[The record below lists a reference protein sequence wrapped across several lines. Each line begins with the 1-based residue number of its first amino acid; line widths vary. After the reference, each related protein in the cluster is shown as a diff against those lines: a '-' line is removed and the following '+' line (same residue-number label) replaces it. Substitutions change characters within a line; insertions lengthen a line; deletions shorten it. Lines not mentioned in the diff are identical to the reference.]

1 MRKTSQ
7 MTKIFNQ
14 ILNDMR
20 SADWQNLT
28 LSQLGSKYFQSGHA
42 LDNQKLKKELT
53 NFLTKADIDLKSKT
67 ITTDY
72 RQSSVVTENL
82 VQSIFTHSPEFVI
95 TNNQATQLNVLPV
108 PKHII
113 FIEND
118 NILFTLKHLTK
129 QPLVAGNGYGVV
141 SYVHKQLI
149 QWALFNHV
157 TIHYLGDLDPIGL
170 AIAQKFKDLLPPDY
184 EPFDL
189 YPTYMPMIHL
199 LQRKGQSNPGNL
211 SKRFNKS
218 NFKLIQ
224 DKTLLNIKDALLFE
238 DNKKHLEQEQ
248 LIDEYLTKLN
258 LLN

>member
-1 MRKTSQ
+1 

-14 ILNDMR
+14 ILNDMQ
-20 SADWQNLT
+20 STDWRNLT
-28 LSQLGSKYFQSGHA
+28 LSQLGSTYFQSGHA
-42 LDNQKLKKELT
+42 LDNQKLRKDLT
-53 NFLTKADIDLKSKT
+53 NFLSKANIDLKDKT

-72 RQSSVVTENL
+72 RQSSVMTANL
-82 VQSIFTHSPEFVI
+82 VPSIFTELDEFVI
-95 TNNQATQLNVLPV
+95 TNKQADQLNVLPV
-108 PKHII
+108 PKHIV
-113 FIEND
+113 FVEND
-118 NILFTLKHLTK
+118 NLLYTLKQLTNL
-129 QPLVAGNGYGVV
+129 PIIAGNGYGIV
-141 SYVHKQLI
+141 SYVHKHLI
-149 QWALFNHV
+149 QWALSNHV

-189 YPTYMPMIHL
+189 YPGYMPMIHL
-199 LQRKGQSNPGNL
+199 LQRKGQLNQTIS

-238 DNKKHLEQEQ
+238 DNEKHLEQEQ

>member
-1 MRKTSQ
+1 

-14 ILNDMR
+14 ILNDMQ
-20 SADWQNLT
+20 STDWQNLT

-42 LDNQKLKKELT
+42 LDDQKLKKELT
-53 NFLTKADIDLKSKT
+53 SFLSNAGIDLKDKT

-72 RQSSVVTENL
+72 RKTSVSTFNL
-82 VQSIFTHSPEFVI
+82 VPSVFTNTNEFVI
-95 TNNQATQLNVLPV
+95 TTKQADQLNVLPM
-108 PKHII
+108 PKHLI

-118 NILFTLKHLTK
+118 NLVYTLEKLTDI
-129 QPLVAGNGYGVV
+129 PLVTGNGYGVV

-149 QWALFNHV
+149 QWALTNHV
-157 TIHYLGDLDPIGL
+157 IIHYLGDLDPIGL
-170 AIAQKFKDLLPPDY
+170 AIAQKFKDLLPNDY
-184 EPFDL
+184 DPFDL
-189 YPTYMPMIHL
+189 YPGYMPMIHL
-199 LQRKGQSNPGNL
+199 LQRKGQLNQTIS

-224 DKTLLNIKDALLFE
+224 DKTLTNIKDALLFE

-248 LIDEYLTKLN
+248 LLDEYLTKLN